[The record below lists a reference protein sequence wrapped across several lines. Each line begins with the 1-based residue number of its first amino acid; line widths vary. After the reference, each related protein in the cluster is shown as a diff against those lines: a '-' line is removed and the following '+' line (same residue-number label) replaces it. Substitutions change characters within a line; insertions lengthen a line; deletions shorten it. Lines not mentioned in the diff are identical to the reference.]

1 MRRIAAL
8 PPDAAPPKSAEL
20 LEGIMARHGD
30 VGEMVSTMAHSPAT
44 LQGYLDFSRA
54 MKRAATPRKV
64 SEKVSLALQEWIG
77 CGTCLAAHVDAA
89 RSLGLS
95 ETDIALARQGT
106 STDARETVLI
116 AFALAVLAEPSSIG
130 DADIERLRAHG
141 WSDRVITEIPAL
153 VALNQLT
160 GTFNLVAG
168 LQPDEQATAQA
179 S

>member
-8 PPDAAPPKSAEL
+8 TPDTAPPKSAEL
-20 LEGIMARHGD
+20 LGGIIARHGS

-64 SEKVSLALQEWIG
+64 SEKISLALQEWIG

-95 ETDIALARQGT
+95 ETDIVLARQGT
-106 STDARETVLI
+106 STDARETALI

-130 DADIERLRAHG
+130 DADIERLRGHG

-160 GTFNLVAG
+160 GTFNLVIG
-168 LQPDEQATAQA
+168 LQPDVTARA